1 MSENNEIKILS
12 KILEINSNRGY
23 DDEDDFSLKVARL
36 YIENGDVI
44 HFKNNIKKIKTN
56 FFRKNKI
63 KDKNE
68 YIDNIYGEIS
78 KIKFSKI
85 SYYSKDKKTKQDN
98 LVTIEKSLQEINKLL
113 IQIKNN
119 KLSII
124 GVILTI
130 IFGLIGIYSLLS

>member
-1 MSENNEIKILS
+1 MPEKIEIKILS
-12 KILEINSNRGY
+12 KILEINRNIGY
-23 DDEDDFSLKVARL
+23 NDEDDFSLKVTRL
-36 YIENGDVI
+36 YIENGGVI

-68 YIDNIYGEIS
+68 YIDAIYGEVS
-78 KIKFSKI
+78 KIKFSKT
-85 SYYSKDKKTKQDN
+85 SYDFKDKNIKQDN
-98 LVTIEKSLQEINKLL
+98 LLTIEKTLQKINKLL

-119 KLSII
+119 KLGII

-130 IFGLIGIYSLLS
+130 IFGLLGIILTL